1 MIILTDQE
9 LMQVAIDEAIKGL
22 KVGEQPF
29 GSVIAKDDEI
39 ISIGHNKINS
49 SFDLTA
55 HAEIIAIKNASKS
68 KNIIDFSGA
77 TIYATWEPCPM
88 CLGAIISAN
97 ISKLV
102 IAGRSEKHNKKYGNY
117 SVENFLKLSNFS
129 EKIEVVTGVLES
141 ESKSIVK
148 KWTNKK

>member
-102 IAGRSEKHNKKYGNY
+102 IAGRPEKHNKKYGNY